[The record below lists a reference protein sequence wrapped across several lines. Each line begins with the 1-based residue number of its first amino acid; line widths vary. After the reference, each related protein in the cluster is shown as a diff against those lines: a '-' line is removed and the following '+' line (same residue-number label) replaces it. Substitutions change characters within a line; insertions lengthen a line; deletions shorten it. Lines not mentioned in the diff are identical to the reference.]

1 MAEAEV
7 LSALAMI
14 AFNRLAFNEARAL
27 GEDALKI
34 ARETGDRRGIAT
46 ALRILGMIAREQG
59 QFERALGLL
68 EESMALG
75 RALGDAAWTARVA
88 SQMGIAYRLAGN
100 AEQAQHFLDSSR
112 EVQTELGDQ
121 FALGVIASNSG
132 HLAFDAGDVTRAI
145 TLYAEALRYF
155 DSVGDPEGFIEAIE
169 WLAMAAAATG
179 QAVPALRLFGAA
191 AAAREALHLP
201 PRIVSDEKR
210 FASGF
215 DQTMRAAGASAAV
228 ALAAGKALSLERARD
243 EALELARVDMGPT
256 NVDQ

>member
-1 MAEAEV
+1 
-7 LSALAMI
+7 
-14 AFNRLAFNEARAL
+14 L

-34 ARETGDRRGIAT
+34 ARETGNRRGIAT

-88 SQMGIAYRLAGN
+88 SQMGIAHRLAGN

-112 EVQTELGDQ
+112 EVQTKLGDQ
-121 FALGVIASNSG
+121 FALGVIAWNSG
-132 HLAFDAGDVTRAI
+132 HLAFDAGDVTRAVA
-145 TLYAEALRYF
+145 LYAEALRLF

-169 WLAMAAAATG
+169 WLAMAAAARG
-179 QAVPALRLFGAA
+179 QPVSALRLFGAA

-201 PRIVSDEKR
+201 PRILSDEKR
-210 FASGF
+210 FASGL
-215 DQTMRAAGASAAV
+215 DQAMRAAGTGATV
-228 ALAAGKALSLERARD
+228 ALAAGRALSLERARD

>member
-1 MAEAEV
+1 
-7 LSALAMI
+7 MI
-14 AFNRLAFNEARAL
+14 AFNWLAFDEARTL
-27 GEDALKI
+27 GEDALEI
-34 ARETGDRRGIAT
+34 ARESGDRRSVAT

-88 SQMGIAYRLAGN
+88 SQMGITHRLAGN

-112 EVQTELGDQ
+112 EVQTKLGDQ
-121 FALGVIASNSG
+121 FALGVIAWNSG
-132 HLAFDAGDVTRAI
+132 HLAFDAGDVTRAVA
-145 TLYAEALRYF
+145 LYAEALRLF

-169 WLAMAAAATG
+169 WLAMAAAARG
-179 QAVPALRLFGAA
+179 QPVSALRLFGAA

-201 PRIVSDEKR
+201 PRLVSDEKR
-210 FASGF
+210 FASGL
-215 DQTMRAAGASAAV
+215 DQAMRAAGTSAAV
-228 ALAAGKALSLERARD
+228 ALAAGRALSLERARD
-243 EALELARVDMGPT
+243 EALELARGDMGPP